1 MRTVQGPGLFL
12 AQFIGADERLTSLA
26 GLAAFARDLCY
37 RAVQVPVATPEVFDL
52 ARAAESQAYCDEV
65 LGVLAE
71 HGLVLSELG
80 AARIGQLMAVH
91 PAYDRL
97 LDGFAPEAV
106 RGNPATRAAWAAAQ
120 FDLLANACRRL
131 GVTRVVTFSGSLLW
145 PYLYLFPPAPGL
157 VRTGFAELA
166 RRWRPVLDRME
177 EAGVALCFELHP
189 TEDLH
194 DGATFERFLALVG
207 DHPACRLNYDPSHL
221 LLQHVDYLGFIDVYH
236 PRISAFHVK
245 DAEFVRSART
255 GVYGGYLD
263 WTERAG
269 RFRSPGDG
277 QVDFKGVFSRLT
289 AHGFDGWATLEWE
302 CCLKNRYDG
311 AREGAAFIADHIIRV
326 TDEPFDAAMTVAD
339 DGLAAV
345 ALGLREP
352 GA

>member
-1 MRTVQGPGLFL
+1 MKTVQGPGLFL
-12 AQFIGADERLTSLA
+12 AQYVGADARLTSLA
-26 GLAAFARDLCY
+26 GLAAFARDLGFK
-37 RAVQVPVATPEVFDL
+37 AVQIPVAVPEVFDL
-52 ARAAESQAYCDEV
+52 ARAAASQDYCDEV

-71 HGLVLSELG
+71 HGLALSELG

-91 PAYDRL
+91 PAYDRT
-97 LDGFAPEAV
+97 LDGFAPAAV
-106 RGNPATRAAWAAAQ
+106 RGDPAGRTAWAVGQ
-120 FDLLANACRRL
+120 FDLLAAACRRL

-145 PYLYLFPPAPGL
+145 PYLYPFPPAPGL
-157 VRTGFAELA
+157 VRAGFAELA
-166 RRWRPVLDRME
+166 RRWRPVLDGMA

-194 DGATFERFLALVG
+194 DGATFERFLALVD

-236 PRISAFHVK
+236 PRIAAFHVK

-289 AHGFDGWATLEWE
+289 GHGFDGWATLEWE

-326 TDEPFDAAMTVAD
+326 TEEPFDAAMAVAD
-339 DGLAAV
+339 DGLAAAV
-345 ALGLREP
+345 LGLR
-352 GA
+352 